1 MVANLLI
8 NEIDYWVNFIM
19 EMELPKSCLT
29 MDYFMNSRVTIM
41 QVAHFCSQ
49 YYAKSNGIIIKTVS
63 LIVVKMFITESLIG
77 VRTIK
82 MLVYVSHV

>member
-1 MVANLLI
+1 MVAKLLI
-8 NEIDYWVNFIM
+8 NKVDDWVNFIM
-19 EMELPKSCLT
+19 EMELPKSHFTTDSFMYSRLT
-29 MDYFMNSRVTIM
+29 IVQM
-41 QVAHFCSQ
+41 ACFCSQ

-77 VRTIK
+77 VRTMK